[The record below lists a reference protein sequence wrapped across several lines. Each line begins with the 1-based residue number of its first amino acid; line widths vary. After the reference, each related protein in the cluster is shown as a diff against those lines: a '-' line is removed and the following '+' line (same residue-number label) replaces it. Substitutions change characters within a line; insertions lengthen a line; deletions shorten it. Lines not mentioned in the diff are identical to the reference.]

1 MTMAINK
8 AELADSSAA
17 VFVIVSL
24 MRDPLLLESENYIL
38 AQNDFHQP
46 LQQII
51 FTAIYNIA
59 KTGAQSITPQ
69 DIDLYLKSYPSQYD
83 YYQQRKGYDWLLNTY
98 QATEKSDPHQFT
110 FYYERLK
117 KFSVLRDLVANGFD
131 IGDFYDLSQD
141 FLNRDIQDEKLNNI
155 SLAEMINK
163 VREKLV
169 DIENRHVGRQE
180 ATSQIANEGLR
191 ELVENL
197 KNNPEVGLP
206 FDGEILN
213 YAVRGARLGKLYIY
227 SAPSGQGKAI
237 PNNTI
242 IPTAFNGFKRVDEI
256 KTGDFLLDRQGKPT
270 QVLGVFPQGEQDLY
284 QVTFADGRVAYCN
297 NQHLWTYQYGDPR
310 YGNLQT
316 STLQE
321 IITKIKSDGY
331 KKGGR
336 YAFQVPLNHAVEYSE
351 KAYSIDPYVL
361 GLLLGDGV
369 LTFSQNNKTLY
380 FSSQDDELPN
390 AIGKIMNWSVYKTN
404 SNNYSYYFKDS
415 SGKNIHVDKL
425 LGEYPDLVGAHSY
438 NKFIPNE
445 YLFGSVEQRLS
456 LLQGLLDTDGCINDK
471 KGKVS
476 FCSVSKQ
483 LVDNIKSLIY
493 SLGYKASVTIDKRS
507 EKYTTGILYNLSIS
521 AYGPE
526 KIKFFRLR
534 RKLNRVEDYL
544 RRVKR
549 FNHIEYNAIV
559 DIQEIDGKTP
569 MTCFLVDNDEH
580 LFLMNDYIVTHNTRF
595 MVGNACAVSLPYIEN
610 NQIVVRDGLQ
620 KVLFVATE
628 MTADEIQTLILAYV
642 SGINEEKILLGSYS
656 EVEERQLKLALE
668 ILDKYGNNF
677 IIESMPDPSR
687 AEIRAKL
694 AKYIL
699 QEGVE
704 YIFYDYIFSSPGLL
718 GEFRDL
724 EVREDVALMMLSNTL
739 KEIAMT
745 YSVFILSATQLN
757 GNWEKN
763 TVRNANLIRGSKAI
777 VDKVDIGIIGVKLT
791 DEERKEIQEIIDTR
805 LDLPQPNVVMDLYKN
820 RRGKLTGVKIFRYF
834 DYGTCRTQD
843 LYITD
848 SSYRPY
854 ITEDG
859 KTRIVRYAVS
869 TYDKL
874 SEIPEEVADN
884 GIPNS

>member
-1 MTMAINK
+1 MKMAINK

-59 KTGAQSITPQ
+59 KTGAQSVTPQ

-131 IGDFYDLSQD
+131 ISDFYDLSQD

-155 SLAEMINK
+155 SLAEMINQ

-169 DIENRHVGRQE
+169 VIENRHVGRQE
-180 ATSQIANEGLR
+180 ATSQISNEGLR
-191 ELVENL
+191 ELVETL
-197 KNNPEVGLP
+197 RNNPEVGLP
-206 FDGEILN
+206 FDGDILN

-227 SAPSGQGKAI
+227 SAPSGQGK
-237 PNNTI
+237 
-242 IPTAFNGFKRVDEI
+242 
-256 KTGDFLLDRQGKPT
+256 
-270 QVLGVFPQGEQDLY
+270 
-284 QVTFADGRVAYCN
+284 
-297 NQHLWTYQYGDPR
+297 
-310 YGNLQT
+310 
-316 STLQE
+316 
-321 IITKIKSDGY
+321 
-331 KKGGR
+331 
-336 YAFQVPLNHAVEYSE
+336 
-351 KAYSIDPYVL
+351 
-361 GLLLGDGV
+361 
-369 LTFSQNNKTLY
+369 
-380 FSSQDDELPN
+380 
-390 AIGKIMNWSVYKTN
+390 
-404 SNNYSYYFKDS
+404 
-415 SGKNIHVDKL
+415 
-425 LGEYPDLVGAHSY
+425 
-438 NKFIPNE
+438 
-445 YLFGSVEQRLS
+445 
-456 LLQGLLDTDGCINDK
+456 
-471 KGKVS
+471 
-476 FCSVSKQ
+476 
-483 LVDNIKSLIY
+483 
-493 SLGYKASVTIDKRS
+493 
-507 EKYTTGILYNLSIS
+507 
-521 AYGPE
+521 
-526 KIKFFRLR
+526 
-534 RKLNRVEDYL
+534 
-544 RRVKR
+544 
-549 FNHIEYNAIV
+549 
-559 DIQEIDGKTP
+559 
-569 MTCFLVDNDEH
+569 
-580 LFLMNDYIVTHNTRF
+580 TRF
-595 MVGNACAVSLPYIEN
+595 MVGNACAISLPYIEN

-620 KVLFVATE
+620 KALFVATE

-656 EVEERQLKLALE
+656 EAEERQLKLALE
-668 ILDKYGNNF
+668 ILDKYGHNF

-699 QEGVE
+699 QEDVE

-791 DEERKEIQEIIDTR
+791 DEEREQIQEIIKKR
-805 LDLPQPNVVMDLYKN
+805 LDLPEPNLVMDLYKN
-820 RRGKLTGVKIFRYF
+820 RRGKLTGIKIFRYF

-848 SSYRPY
+848 TSYRPY
-854 ITEDG
+854 VTEDG
-859 KTRIVRYAVS
+859 KTHIVRYATN